1 MHKTA
6 KMFSFPDLSQV
17 EIRAQKLGTVNYSLH
32 LNVCHVKHCS
42 NCKLKREV
50 STVETA
56 YAGRGASAHSH
67 RTDLGGR
74 SHSVDWHT
82 KKTNTTLQQNGAGSS
97 LGACLYPRST
107 PVAAPWQCGTSRV
120 QSACKVSESQK
131 NKCMMTLLKHG
142 DGPSSSCW
150 FQVVGQL
157 GCAHMWARRR
167 LDTTA
172 LVPRP
177 FSKPLLKASRVLTAP
192 LPTADCPGHGVT
204 YIQWR
209 QLGSLPSIYNRAK

>member
-6 KMFSFPDLSQV
+6 KMFSVPDLSQV

-42 NCKLKREV
+42 NCKLKREL

-107 PVAAPWQCGTSRV
+107 PVTAPWQCGTSRV
-120 QSACKVSESQK
+120 QSACKVWEPEEQMHDDPSETWWWSLKLILIPGCGPAWMCTHVGTQK
-131 NKCMMTLLKHG
+131 AGHH
-142 DGPSSSCW
+142 SS
-150 FQVVGQL
+150 
-157 GCAHMWARRR
+157 
-167 LDTTA
+167 
-172 LVPRP
+172 RP
-177 FSKPLLKASRVLTAP
+177 TSFLQASA
-192 LPTADCPGHGVT
+192 
-204 YIQWR
+204 
-209 QLGSLPSIYNRAK
+209 